1 MCLLIR
7 YNKSPC
13 RQLIKDLQNLENA
26 KCGSRPQIIQ
36 SHFNHILE
44 NTGINPK
51 RQTLKII
58 YGFAI
63 SVSKASPS
71 PLNIIYT

>member
-58 YGFAI
+58 YFNDRYPI
-63 SVSKASPS
+63 SCQ
-71 PLNIIYT
+71 